1 MATQTIAQLR
11 QQTEHM
17 IDTANQAADAVHE
30 FARAANGNAGHVIP
44 APSAYDVLGNLT
56 SLLGRLDEVAQFLP
70 VGLRNSLTD
79 PRIQVGD
86 RDNTTGEVR
95 DPAVQV
101 DLAAAHLAE
110 LHTALEAAYA
120 AAAAAQVA
128 INGQGWDEV
137 VW

>member
-56 SLLGRLDEVAQFLP
+56 SLLGRLEEVAKFLP

-79 PRIQVGD
+79 PRISVGD
-86 RDNTTGEVR
+86 RDFNTGKVR
-95 DPAVQV
+95 DPSAQV
-101 DLAAAHLAE
+101 ERAAAHLAE